1 MTSALDLLMDSDSTA
16 ETTTLLESNGICTID
31 TRTRTIFVPPEIVV
45 GAVQSDKNAER
56 IKFSC
61 PKIVGDNL
69 DLSKFSIRI
78 NFENVSSVDP
88 DISIKDQYICEDASI
103 NEDNITFSWVI
114 GKNAARYMGTIR
126 FIVCAVK
133 TDSDSNISIEWNTT
147 VAQIPVL
154 EGIEIDQP
162 SLDENNK
169 DVINQLL
176 AITKT
181 ASDEAVKNVNS
192 AKEQAIT
199 DIQKVSQPDK
209 TLTVEGGIADAKATG
224 NAISSLREDSNA
236 IKNKGI
242 TPERTSF
249 FADIECLSERFISF
263 TKKFYP
269 DTNGRIIADNTS
281 GVENTTCTMICSV
294 DANKDYYFVGN
305 MNRWIIVENETSN
318 FEINKTYNILSTSKF
333 EDNTLKIHT
342 SSNAKYIC
350 FYFKFD
356 WNYFESNL
364 IEDIKKH
371 TLKMFPYELSNAD
384 RFNTIKVENLP
395 YKTIYGKKI
404 LFMGDSITQ
413 LGMSERG
420 WVKYFCEKIKPSLV
434 VNTAVIGCKW
444 ADNDGTIYNGNPTT
458 EDSVNNVMGN
468 QIEKILRGKDTTHPN
483 YSKVDE
489 YSDFDII
496 IIACGT
502 NDVISID
509 SNLIE
514 YVNSEFI
521 DVNDVKPLADVNRKK
536 WNGIMRYAY
545 EKLRGMYPN
554 SVIFFCSP
562 IQASAYIRDYRNI
575 RDKGKYMDAICQVIS
590 DVNFIDTE
598 RCGIS
603 ELFELNGANGRDLI
617 DGLHPNVNGAKKIA
631 EYNFREVF
639 NYFHVYD

>member
-1 MTSALDLLMDSDSTA
+1 M
-16 ETTTLLESNGICTID
+16 
-31 TRTRTIFVPPEIVV
+31 
-45 GAVQSDKNAER
+45 
-56 IKFSC
+56 
-61 PKIVGDNL
+61 
-69 DLSKFSIRI
+69 
-78 NFENVSSVDP
+78 
-88 DISIKDQYICEDASI
+88 
-103 NEDNITFSWVI
+103 
-114 GKNAARYMGTIR
+114 
-126 FIVCAVK
+126 
-133 TDSDSNISIEWNTT
+133 
-147 VAQIPVL
+147 
-154 EGIEIDQP
+154 
-162 SLDENNK
+162 
-169 DVINQLL
+169 
-176 AITKT
+176 
-181 ASDEAVKNVNS
+181 
-192 AKEQAIT
+192 
-199 DIQKVSQPDK
+199 
-209 TLTVEGGIADAKATG
+209 
-224 NAISSLREDSNA
+224 
-236 IKNKGI
+236 
-242 TPERTSF
+242 
-249 FADIECLSERFISF
+249 
-263 TKKFYP
+263 
-269 DTNGRIIADNTS
+269 
-281 GVENTTCTMICSV
+281 
-294 DANKDYYFVGN
+294 
-305 MNRWIIVENETSN
+305 
-318 FEINKTYNILSTSKF
+318 
-333 EDNTLKIHT
+333 
-342 SSNAKYIC
+342 
-350 FYFKFD
+350 
-356 WNYFESNL
+356 
-364 IEDIKKH
+364 
-371 TLKMFPYELSNAD
+371 
-384 RFNTIKVENLP
+384 
-395 YKTIYGKKI
+395 
-404 LFMGDSITQ
+404 
-413 LGMSERG
+413 
-420 WVKYFCEKIKPSLV
+420 